1 VERAELVGRRI
12 FNGQSII
19 FCQLGLGWE
28 WVVASRH
35 SRSSFSWCLFLPAK
49 SFQVVIPQCSAPTM
63 SSFVWESLT
72 WLWDSLWKSLGFA
85 GKTGRLLV
93 LGLDN
98 AGKTTLL
105 RSLQNGGI
113 RTVPPTDRP
122 QYHEEIKIAGV
133 KFSCWDLGGHEAV
146 RYLWRDYYN
155 TTNGNDNDDAAAQ
168 EDDDDEQADNN
179 STPAISAIV
188 FVVDAADPERLEE
201 AGYEL
206 DALIHDIQ
214 HLMVPLLVLLNKC
227 DLEQAL
233 STEEIIPKM
242 ELDRL
247 MKEHTG
253 PMELFRISVLEQTG
267 FQPAFQWVAR
277 SMAQ

>member
-1 VERAELVGRRI
+1 
-12 FNGQSII
+12 
-19 FCQLGLGWE
+19 
-28 WVVASRH
+28 
-35 SRSSFSWCLFLPAK
+35 
-49 SFQVVIPQCSAPTM
+49 
-63 SSFVWESLT
+63 
-72 WLWDSLWKSLGFA
+72 LGFA
-85 GKTGRLLV
+85 DKTGRLLV

-122 QYHEEIKIAGV
+122 QLHEEIKIAGV

-146 RYLWRDYYN
+146 RYLWQDYYSPN
-155 TTNGNDNDDAAAQ
+155 KNNGSHDDGNAARPGDEGDDGQYDATNGAAS
-168 EDDDDEQADNN
+168 
-179 STPAISAIV
+179 STTAISAIV
-188 FVVDAADPERLEE
+188 FVVDAADSERLEE

-206 DALIHDIQ
+206 DALIHDVQ

-227 DLEQAL
+227 DLPHAL
-233 STEEIIPKM
+233 SSEEIVPKM

-247 MKEHTG
+247 RKDHTG
-253 PMELFRISVLEQTG
+253 PMEVFRISVLEQTG

-277 SMAQ
+277 SMTK